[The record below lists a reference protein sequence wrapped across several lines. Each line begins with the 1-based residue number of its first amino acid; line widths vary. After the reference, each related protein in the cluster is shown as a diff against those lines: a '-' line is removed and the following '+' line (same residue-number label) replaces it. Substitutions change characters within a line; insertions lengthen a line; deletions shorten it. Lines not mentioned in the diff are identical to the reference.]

1 MLPVPAT
8 DTDGNADDD
17 TALQRETAWR
27 PACRERS
34 GRSMAVAFIMVGVDV
49 EIILSSGPG
58 CMSVD
63 CGLWTVENVTKKE
76 GLKNEN
82 GGIGINTYS

>member
-58 CMSVD
+58 CTYH
-63 CGLWTVENVTKKE
+63 GLWKMSPKKRD
-76 GLKNEN
+76 
-82 GGIGINTYS
+82 